1 MRIERSIL
9 VAFIGNYLINNIVG
23 AVVALLPLGGQ
34 GSTGQYVVYIVLAA
48 LMAGLFTWWALKGK
62 GSLQDGAIFG
72 GIAFVVA
79 VCTALLS
86 GIAGVLAQTGS
97 FSQLIS
103 VLPNFGPFLW
113 NWSTLALLGY
123 WVIPAVVVG
132 FLMQRSKPMGGM
144 GAVPQGTPRPMI

>member
-34 GSTGQYVVYIVLAA
+34 GSPAQYVVYIALAG
-48 LMAGLFTWWALKGK
+48 LMAGVFTWWALKGM
-62 GSLQDGAIFG
+62 GSLKAGAIFG

-113 NWSTLALLGY
+113 NWSTLALLAY
-123 WVIPAVVVG
+123 WVVPAVVVG
-132 FLMQRSKPMGGM
+132 FLMQRSAAAP
-144 GAVPQGTPRPMI
+144 AIPQGMPRPMI